1 MRAIEVLG
9 IEQARNWNVASLNEF
24 RSFFGLTP
32 HKSFNDISNDKQVA
46 KSLEALYDHP
56 DNVELYPG
64 IVAENAQKKH
74 VPGAGLC
81 CSSTI
86 IRCILSDAVTLVRG
100 DRFLTV
106 DWTPA
111 NVTNWG
117 FNLVASDSSIAG
129 GAVIYKLFM
138 KAFPEYYTSSSAY
151 AFFPFTIP
159 SATKTILKDLD
170 MENQFDYNRPHLI
183 PKPISID
190 TWTGVSGVLGNASAF
205 RVPCT
210 ILLLLFSHC
219 H

>member
-32 HKSFNDISNDKQVA
+32 HKTFNDISNDPSVA
-46 KSLEALYDHP
+46 ESLKALYDHP

-117 FNLVASDSSIAG
+117 FNLVASDPSIAG

-138 KAFPEYYTSSSAY
+138 KAFPDHYTSSSAW
-151 AFFPFTIP
+151 AFFPFTTP
-159 SATKTILKDLD
+159 DATKVILKDLG
-170 MENQFDYNRPHLI
+170 MEKEFTYDRPHLT
-183 PKPISID
+183 PKPTSIK
-190 TWTGVSGVLGNASAF
+190 TWKGVAHVLDRPGDF
-205 RVPCT
+205 KVPCKLQT
-210 ILLLLFSHC
+210 SAAVFAL
-219 H
+219 